1 MVPLAPQSAVRRPVA
16 ALTVAGL
23 LVTAAVVVG
32 LLVNAHHPGLLFASA
47 APLFG
52 DWKPHFGPGTPA
64 ALLIAFLVVAKGPE
78 LAQHRFALPI
88 AYVTATL
95 WTFSLAMIDGWDRFV
110 TRLTTVD
117 EYLHEVP
124 GVTDVPAMLRGFSD
138 RILDFQPDSWTT
150 HVSGHPPGALLTFVA
165 LDRIGLGGGAAA
177 SIFCVLVGSLAVVA
191 IPKAVNT
198 NAVLPFLVLFPGAIW
213 VGASADGMFM
223 GVAAVGIYLLTRWPL
238 LGGVVLGWCVFLS
251 YGLVLLAPLAI
262 VAAGRRIGW
271 AVAGALAVV
280 VAFALSGFWWLD
292 GYELVKVRYYQ
303 GIGDI
308 RPYWYWVW
316 ANLAALALVI
326 GPAGLR
332 GLRKDKWV
340 VAAAIAILAADLS
353 GLSKAETERI
363 WLPFA
368 VWLLAGTARLDK
380 RWLTAQAVTA
390 LAVNHLVLTNW

>member
-1 MVPLAPQSAVRRPVA
+1 MRLVI
-16 ALTVAGL
+16 AGL
-23 LVTAAVVVG
+23 LVAAAIITGVV
-32 LLVNAHHPGLLFASA
+32 LNVNEPGLLFAAA

-52 DWKPHFGPGTPA
+52 DWQPHLGPGTPA
-64 ALLIAFLVVAKGPE
+64 AVLIAFLVVAKGPE
-78 LAQHRFALPI
+78 LARHRYALPI
-88 AYVTATL
+88 AYVTATA
-95 WTFSLAMIDGWDRFV
+95 WTFSLAMIDGWGRFV
-110 TRLTTVD
+110 TRLTTED
-117 EYLHEVP
+117 EYLHEVS
-124 GVTDVPAMLRGFSD
+124 GITDVPAMLRGFAA
-138 RILDFQPDSWTT
+138 RIPDFQPDSWTT

-191 IPKAVNT
+191 IPRAIGT
-198 NAVLPFLVLFPGAIW
+198 NAVLPFLVLFPGAVW

-223 GVAAVGIYLLTRWPL
+223 GVAAVGIYLLTRKPL
-238 LGGVVLGWCVFLS
+238 LGGIVLGWCLFLS

-262 VAAGRRIGW
+262 VAVGRKIGW

-280 VAFALSGFWWLD
+280 AAFALSGFWWLD
-292 GYELVKVRYYQ
+292 GYELVKLRYYQ
-303 GIGDI
+303 GIGDT
-308 RPYWYWVW
+308 RPYWYWAW

-326 GPAGLR
+326 GPAGIK
-332 GLRKDKWV
+332 GLHKDKWV
-340 VAAAIAILAADLS
+340 IAAGIAILAADLS

-368 VWLLAGTARLDK
+368 IWLLAGTAKLDR

>member
-1 MVPLAPQSAVRRPVA
+1 LGAVRLVI
-16 ALTVAGL
+16 AGL
-23 LVTAAVVVG
+23 LVAAAVIVG
-32 LLVNAHHPGLLFASA
+32 LVINAHDLNLIYAGAP
-47 APLFG
+47 PLFG
-52 DWKPHFGPGTPA
+52 NWQPHVGPGTPA
-64 ALLIAFLVVAKGPE
+64 AVLIAFLVIAKGPE
-78 LAQHRFALPI
+78 LARHRWALPI
-88 AYVTATL
+88 AYATATAF
-95 WTFSLAMIDGWDRFV
+95 TFSLAMIDGWNRFI
-110 TRLTTVD
+110 TRLTTED

-124 GVTDVPAMLRGFSD
+124 GVTDIPAMLRGFAA
-138 RILDFQPDSWTT
+138 RIPDFQPDSWTT

-177 SIFCVLVGSLAVVA
+177 SIFCILTGALAVVA
-191 IPKAVNT
+191 IPKALND
-198 NAVLPFLVLFPGAIW
+198 NAVLPFLVLFPGAVW

-262 VAAGRRIGW
+262 VAVGRRIGW
-271 AVAGALAVV
+271 AVAGALTVV
-280 VAFALSGFWWLD
+280 VAFALAGFWWLD

-303 GIGDI
+303 GIGAT
-308 RPYWYWVW
+308 RPYWYWAW
-316 ANLAALALVI
+316 ANLAALALVV
-326 GPAGLR
+326 GPAGVK
-332 GLRKDKWV
+332 GLRRDKWI
-340 VAAAIAILAADLS
+340 VAAGIAILTADLS

-368 VWLLAGTARLDK
+368 IWLLAGTAKLGHQK

>member
-1 MVPLAPQSAVRRPVA
+1 MRLVI
-16 ALTVAGL
+16 AGL
-23 LVTAAVVVG
+23 LVAAAIIIGVVVNG
-32 LLVNAHHPGLLFASA
+32 NDPGVLFAAA

-52 DWKPHFGPGTPA
+52 DWQPHLGPGTPVA
-64 ALLIAFLVVAKGPE
+64 VLIAFLVVAKGPE
-78 LAQHRFALPI
+78 LASHRFALPI
-88 AYVTATL
+88 AYVAATA
-95 WTFSLAMIDGWDRFV
+95 WTFSLAMIDGWNRFV
-110 TRLTTVD
+110 TRLTTED

-124 GVTDVPAMLRGFSD
+124 GVTDIPAMLRGFAA
-138 RILDFQPDSWTT
+138 RIPDFQPESWTT

-191 IPKAVNT
+191 IPKAIGT
-198 NAVLPFLVLFPGAIW
+198 NAVLPFLVLFPGAVW

-223 GVAAVGIYLLTRWPL
+223 GVAAVGVYLLTRWPL
-238 LGGVVLGWCVFLS
+238 PGGVVLGWCLFLS
-251 YGLVLLAPLAI
+251 YGLVLLAPLAV
-262 VAAGRRIGW
+262 VAVGRRIGW

-280 VAFALSGFWWLD
+280 AAFAISGFWWLD
-292 GYELVKVRYYQ
+292 GYELVKLRYYQ
-303 GIGDI
+303 GIGDT
-308 RPYWYWVW
+308 RPYWYWAW

-326 GPAGLR
+326 GPAGIK
-332 GLRKDKWV
+332 GLREDKWV
-340 VAAAIAILAADLS
+340 IAAGIAILAADLS

-380 RWLTAQAVTA
+380 RWLTAQAATA

>member
-1 MVPLAPQSAVRRPVA
+1 MRLVI
-16 ALTVAGL
+16 AGL
-23 LVTAAVVVG
+23 LVVAAVVTGIVVNLRDPG
-32 LLVNAHHPGLLFASA
+32 VLVAAA

-52 DWKPHFGPGTPA
+52 DWQPHLGPGTPA
-64 ALLIAFLVVAKGPE
+64 AVLIAFLVVAKGPE
-78 LAQHRFALPI
+78 LARHRFAFPI
-88 AYVTATL
+88 AYAASVAF
-95 WTFSLAMIDGWDRFV
+95 TFSLAMVDGWGRFV
-110 TRLTTVD
+110 TRLTTDD

-124 GVTDVPAMLRGFSD
+124 GVTDVPAMIRGFAA
-138 RILDFQPDSWTT
+138 RIPDFQPDSWTT

-165 LDRIGLGGGAAA
+165 LDRVGLGGGAAA

-191 IPKAVNT
+191 IPKTVGNT
-198 NAVLPFLVLFPGAIW
+198 ALLPFLVLFPGAVW

-223 GVAAVGIYLLTRWPL
+223 GVAAVGIYLLTRKPL
-238 LGGVVLGWCVFLS
+238 LGGIVLGWCLFLS
-251 YGLVLLAPLAI
+251 YGLVLLAPLAL
-262 VAAGRRIGW
+262 VAVGRRIGW

-292 GYELVKVRYYQ
+292 GYELVKLRYYQ
-303 GIGDI
+303 GIGDS

-326 GPAGLR
+326 GPAGIKGLR
-332 GLRKDKWV
+332 GDRWV
-340 VAAAIAILAADLS
+340 LAAGVAILAADLS

-368 VWLLAGTARLDK
+368 VWLLVGAAKLDHPR
-380 RWLTAQAVTA
+380 RWLTAQAITA

>member
-1 MVPLAPQSAVRRPVA
+1 MRPVI
-16 ALTVAGL
+16 AGL
-23 LVTAAVVVG
+23 LVAAAIIVG
-32 LLVNAHHPGLLFASA
+32 FVVNAHDPGVIFAAA

-52 DWKPHFGPGTPA
+52 DWQPHVGFGTPA
-64 ALLIAFLVVAKGPE
+64 AVLIAFLVIAKGPE

-88 AYVTATL
+88 AYATSVAF
-95 WTFSLAMIDGWDRFV
+95 TSSLAMIDGWGRFV
-110 TRLTTVD
+110 TRLTTED

-124 GVTDVPAMLRGFSD
+124 NVTDVPAMLRGFAA
-138 RILDFQPDSWTT
+138 RIPDFQPDSWTT

-191 IPKAVNT
+191 VPLAIKN
-198 NAVLPFLVLFPGAIW
+198 NAVLPFLVLFPGAVW

-223 GVAAVGIYLLTRWPL
+223 GVAAVGIYLLTRWPV
-238 LGGVVLGWCVFLS
+238 LGGIVLGWCLFLS
-251 YGLVLLAPLAI
+251 YGLVLLAPLALAAVWRRGATGRG
-262 VAAGRRIGW
+262 VAW
-271 AVAGALAVV
+271 AAAGALAVV
-280 VAFALSGFWWLD
+280 GAFTLAGFWWYE
-292 GYELVKVRYYQ
+292 GYELVKLRYYQ
-303 GIGDI
+303 GIGAT
-308 RPYWYWVW
+308 RPYWYWAW

-326 GPAGLR
+326 GPAGIK

-340 VAAAIAILAADLS
+340 IGAAVAILVADVS

-368 VWLLAGTARLDK
+368 VWLLAGTAKLDNQK

>member
-1 MVPLAPQSAVRRPVA
+1 MRLVI
-16 ALTVAGL
+16 AGL
-23 LVTAAVVVG
+23 LVAAAIITGVVVN
-32 LLVNAHHPGLLFASA
+32 VNDPGVLFAAA

-52 DWKPHFGPGTPA
+52 DWQPHLGPGTPVA
-64 ALLIAFLVVAKGPE
+64 VLIAFLVVAKGPE
-78 LAQHRFALPI
+78 LTGHRFALPI
-88 AYVTATL
+88 AYAASVAF
-95 WTFSLAMIDGWDRFV
+95 TFSLAMIDGWNRFA
-110 TRLTTVD
+110 TRLTTDD

-124 GVTDVPAMLRGFSD
+124 GVTDIPAMLRGFAA
-138 RILDFQPDSWTT
+138 RIPDFQPDSWTT

-177 SIFCVLVGSLAVVA
+177 SVFCVLVGSLAVVA
-191 IPKAVNT
+191 IPKAIGT
-198 NAVLPFLVLFPGAIW
+198 NAVLPFLVLFPGAVW

-238 LGGVVLGWCVFLS
+238 LGGVVLGWCLFLS

-262 VAAGRRIGW
+262 VAVGRKIGW

-280 VAFALSGFWWLD
+280 AAFAISGFWWLD
-292 GYELVKVRYYQ
+292 GYELVKLRYYQ
-303 GIGDI
+303 GIGDT
-308 RPYWYWVW
+308 RPYWYWAW

-326 GPAGLR
+326 GPAGIK
-332 GLRKDKWV
+332 GLRRDKWV
-340 VAAAIAILAADLS
+340 VAAGIAILAADLS

-368 VWLLAGTARLDK
+368 VWLLAGTAKLDR

>member
-1 MVPLAPQSAVRRPVA
+1 MRLVI
-16 ALTVAGL
+16 AGL
-23 LVTAAVVVG
+23 LVAAAVIVG
-32 LLVNAHHPGLLFASA
+32 LVINAHDQNLIYAAA

-52 DWKPHFGPGTPA
+52 NWQPHVGPGTPA
-64 ALLIAFLVVAKGPE
+64 AVLIAFLVVAKGPE
-78 LAQHRFALPI
+78 LAQHRWALPI
-88 AYVTATL
+88 AYATATAF
-95 WTFSLAMIDGWDRFV
+95 TFSLAMIDGWNRFI
-110 TRLTTVD
+110 TRLTTED

-124 GVTDVPAMLRGFSD
+124 GVTDIPAMLRGFAA
-138 RILDFQPDSWTT
+138 RIPDFQPDSWTT

-191 IPKAVNT
+191 VPKAVND
-198 NAVLPFLVLFPGAIW
+198 NAVLPFLVLFPGAVW
-213 VGASADGMFM
+213 VGASADGMFL

-262 VAAGRRIGW
+262 VAVGRRIGW

-280 VAFALSGFWWLD
+280 AAFALAGFWWLD

-303 GIGDI
+303 GIGAT

-326 GPAGLR
+326 GPAGVK
-332 GLRKDKWV
+332 GLRRDKWI
-340 VAAAIAILAADLS
+340 VAAGLAILAADLS

-368 VWLLAGTARLDK
+368 IWLLAGTAKLSHQK

>member
-1 MVPLAPQSAVRRPVA
+1 MGAVRIA
-16 ALTVAGL
+16 IAGL
-23 LVTAAVVVG
+23 LVAAAVIVG
-32 LLVNAHHPGLLFASA
+32 LIVNAHHPGLLFASA
-47 APLFG
+47 PPIFG
-52 DWKPHFGPGTPA
+52 DWQPHVGPGTPA

-124 GVTDVPAMLRGFSD
+124 GVTDIPAMLTGFTQ

-150 HVSGHPPGALLTFVA
+150 HVSGHPPGALLTFVS
-165 LDRIGLGGGAAA
+165 LDRVGLGGGTVA

-191 IPKAVNT
+191 IPKAIGD

-238 LGGVVLGWCVFLS
+238 LGGIVLGWCLFLS

-262 VAAGRRIGW
+262 AALWRQGDRFGAIGRRIGW
-271 AVAGALAVV
+271 ALAGALAVV
-280 VAFALSGFWWLD
+280 AAFAVSGFWWLD
-292 GYELVKVRYYQ
+292 GYELVKIRYYQ
-303 GIGDI
+303 GIGDV

-326 GPAGLR
+326 GPAGVR
-332 GLRKDKWV
+332 GLRKDKWII
-340 VAAAIAILAADLS
+340 AAGIAILAADLS

-368 VWLLAGTARLDK
+368 VWLLAGTAKLDR

>member
-1 MVPLAPQSAVRRPVA
+1 MRLVI
-16 ALTVAGL
+16 AGL
-23 LVTAAVVVG
+23 LVAAAIITGVVVN
-32 LLVNAHHPGLLFASA
+32 VNDPGVLFAAA

-52 DWKPHFGPGTPA
+52 DWQPHLGPGTPVA
-64 ALLIAFLVVAKGPE
+64 VLIAFLVVAKGPE
-78 LAQHRFALPI
+78 LTEHRFALPI
-88 AYVTATL
+88 AYAASVAF
-95 WTFSLAMIDGWDRFV
+95 TFSLAMIDGWNRFA
-110 TRLTTVD
+110 TRLTTDD

-124 GVTDVPAMLRGFSD
+124 GVTDVPAMLRGFAA
-138 RILDFQPDSWTT
+138 RIPDFQPDSWTT

-177 SIFCVLVGSLAVVA
+177 SIFCVLVGSLAAVA
-191 IPKAVNT
+191 IPKAIGT
-198 NAVLPFLVLFPGAIW
+198 NAVLPFLVLFPGAVW

-238 LGGVVLGWCVFLS
+238 LGGVVLGWCLFLS

-262 VAAGRRIGW
+262 VAVGRRIGW

-280 VAFALSGFWWLD
+280 AAFALSGFWWLD
-292 GYELVKVRYYQ
+292 GYELVKLRYYQ
-303 GIGDI
+303 GIGDT
-308 RPYWYWVW
+308 RPYWYWAW

-326 GPAGLR
+326 GPAGIK
-332 GLRKDKWV
+332 GLRRDKWV
-340 VAAAIAILAADLS
+340 VAAGIAILAADLS

-368 VWLLAGTARLDK
+368 VWLLAGTAKLDK

>member
-1 MVPLAPQSAVRRPVA
+1 MRLVI
-16 ALTVAGL
+16 AGL
-23 LVTAAVVVG
+23 LVAAAVITGVV
-32 LLVNAHHPGLLFASA
+32 VNITHPGLLHAAA

-52 DWKPHFGPGTPA
+52 DWQPHLGPGTPA
-64 ALLIAFLVVAKGPE
+64 AVLIAFLVVAKGPE
-78 LAQHRFALPI
+78 LARHRFALPI
-88 AYVTATL
+88 AYVTATAF
-95 WTFSLAMIDGWDRFV
+95 TSSLAMIDGWNRFV
-110 TRLTTVD
+110 TRLTTDD

-124 GVTDVPAMLRGFSD
+124 GITDVPAMLRGFAA
-138 RILDFQPDSWTT
+138 RIPDFQPDSWTT

-191 IPKAVNT
+191 IPKAVGD
-198 NAVLPFLVLFPGAIW
+198 NAILPFLVLFPGAVW

-223 GVAAVGIYLLTRWPL
+223 GVAAVGIYLLTRRPL
-238 LGGVVLGWCVFLS
+238 LGGIVLGWCLFLS
-251 YGLVLLAPLAI
+251 YGLVLLAPLAL
-262 VAAGRRIGW
+262 VAVGRKIGW

-280 VAFALSGFWWLD
+280 GAFAVSGFWWLD
-292 GYELVKVRYYQ
+292 GYELVKLRYYQ
-303 GIGDI
+303 GIGDT

-326 GPAGLR
+326 GPAGIK

-340 VAAAIAILAADLS
+340 VAAGIAVLAADLS

-368 VWLLAGTARLDK
+368 VWLLVGTARLGHHR
-380 RWLTAQAVTA
+380 RWLTAQAITA

>member
-1 MVPLAPQSAVRRPVA
+1 MRLVL
-16 ALTVAGL
+16 AGL
-23 LVTAAVVVG
+23 LVAAAAVVG
-32 LLVNAHHPGLLFASA
+32 LIVNAHHPGLLFASA
-47 APLFG
+47 APIFG
-52 DWKPHFGPGTPA
+52 DWQPHVGPGTPA
-64 ALLIAFLVVAKGPE
+64 AVLIAFLVVAKGPE

-88 AYVTATL
+88 AYLASVA
-95 WTFSLAMIDGWDRFV
+95 WTFSLAMIDGWGHFV

-124 GVTDVPAMLRGFSD
+124 EITDIPAVLNGFTS

-165 LDRIGLGGGAAA
+165 LDRVGLQGGAAA
-177 SIFCVLVGSLAVVA
+177 SIFCVLVGALATIA
-191 IPKAVNT
+191 IPKAINN
-198 NAVLPFLVLFPGAIW
+198 NAVLPFLVLFPGAVW

-238 LGGVVLGWCVFLS
+238 LGGVVLGWCLFLS

-262 VAAGRRIGW
+262 AAMWGDGGRALGRRI
-271 AVAGALAVV
+271 ALAALGALAVV
-280 VAFALSGFWWLD
+280 AVFALNGFWWLD
-292 GYELVKVRYYQ
+292 GYELVKLRYYQ
-303 GIGDI
+303 GIGAT

-326 GPAGLR
+326 GPAGIK
-332 GLRKDKWV
+332 GLHRNKWV
-340 VAAAIAILAADLS
+340 VGAGIAVLAADLS

-368 VWLLAGTARLDK
+368 VWLLAGTAKLDK
-380 RWLTAQAVTA
+380 RWLTAQALTA

>member
-1 MVPLAPQSAVRRPVA
+1 MRLVI
-16 ALTVAGL
+16 AGL
-23 LVTAAVVVG
+23 LVAAAVIVG
-32 LLVNAHHPGLLFASA
+32 IVVNAHDPHVIFAAA

-52 DWKPHFGPGTPA
+52 DWQPHVGPGTPVA
-64 ALLIAFLVVAKGPE
+64 VLIAFLVIAKGPE
-78 LAQHRFALPI
+78 LARHRFALPI
-88 AYVTATL
+88 AYATATAF
-95 WTFSLAMIDGWDRFV
+95 TFSLAMIDGWGRFV
-110 TRLTTVD
+110 TRLTTED

-124 GVTDVPAMLRGFSD
+124 AVTDVPAMLRGFAA
-138 RILDFQPDSWTT
+138 RIPDFQPDSWTT

-165 LDRIGLGGGAAA
+165 LDRAGLRGGAAA

-191 IPKAVNT
+191 IPLAIRN
-198 NAVLPFLVLFPGAIW
+198 NAVLPFLVLFPGAVW

-238 LGGVVLGWCVFLS
+238 LGGVVLGWCLFLS
-251 YGLVLLAPLAI
+251 YGLVLLAPLALI
-262 VAAGRRIGW
+262 AVGRKAGW
-271 AVAGALAVV
+271 AIAGALAVV
-280 VAFALSGFWWLD
+280 GAFALAGFWWLD
-292 GYELVKVRYYQ
+292 GYELVKLRYYQ
-303 GIGDI
+303 GIGDT

-326 GPAGLR
+326 GPAGIK
-332 GLRKDKWV
+332 GLRKDRWV
-340 VAAAIAILAADLS
+340 VGAAVAILAADLS

-368 VWLLAGTARLDK
+368 IWLLAGTAKLDHQK

>member
-1 MVPLAPQSAVRRPVA
+1 
-16 ALTVAGL
+16 L
-23 LVTAAVVVG
+23 LVAVAVVVG
-32 LLVNAHHPGLLFASA
+32 LIVNAHHPGLLFASA
-47 APLFG
+47 APIFG
-52 DWKPHFGPGTPA
+52 DWQPHFGPGTPA
-64 ALLIAFLVVAKGPE
+64 AVLIAFLVVAKGPE
-78 LAQHRFALPI
+78 LIHSRHALPI
-88 AYVTATL
+88 AYLASVA
-95 WTFSLAMIDGWDRFV
+95 WTFSLAMIDGWGRFV

-124 GVTDVPAMLRGFSD
+124 RITDIPAMLNGFTS

-165 LDRIGLGGGAAA
+165 LDRIGLGGGVVA
-177 SIFCVLVGSLAVVA
+177 SIFCVLVGALATVA
-191 IPKAVNT
+191 IPKAINN
-198 NAVLPFLVLFPGAIW
+198 NAVLPFLVLLPGAVW
-213 VGASADGMFM
+213 VGASADGMFT

-280 VAFALSGFWWLD
+280 AASALSGFWWLD
-292 GYELVKVRYYQ
+292 GYELVKLRYYQ
-303 GIGDI
+303 GIGAT

-326 GPAGLR
+326 GPAGVR
-332 GLRKDKWV
+332 GLHRNKWV
-340 VAAAIAILAADLS
+340 VAAGIAILAADLS

-368 VWLLAGTARLDK
+368 VWLLAGTAKLDR
-380 RWLTAQAVTA
+380 RWLTAQALTA

>member
-1 MVPLAPQSAVRRPVA
+1 MRLVI
-16 ALTVAGL
+16 AGL
-23 LVTAAVVVG
+23 LVAAAIIIGVVVN
-32 LLVNAHHPGLLFASA
+32 VNDPGVLFAAA

-52 DWKPHFGPGTPA
+52 DWQPHLGPGTPVA
-64 ALLIAFLVVAKGPE
+64 VLIAFLVVAKGPE
-78 LAQHRFALPI
+78 LASHRFALPI
-88 AYVTATL
+88 AYVAATA
-95 WTFSLAMIDGWDRFV
+95 WTFSLAMIDGWNRFV
-110 TRLTTVD
+110 TRLTTED

-124 GVTDVPAMLRGFSD
+124 GVTDIPAMLRGFAA
-138 RILDFQPDSWTT
+138 RIPDFQPDSWTT

-191 IPKAVNT
+191 IPKAIGT
-198 NAVLPFLVLFPGAIW
+198 NAVLPFLVLFPGAVW

-223 GVAAVGIYLLTRWPL
+223 GVAALGVYLLTRWPL
-238 LGGVVLGWCVFLS
+238 LGGVVLGWCLFLS

-262 VAAGRRIGW
+262 VAVGRRIGW

-280 VAFALSGFWWLD
+280 AAFAISGFWWLD
-292 GYELVKVRYYQ
+292 GYELVKLRYYQ
-303 GIGDI
+303 GIGDT
-308 RPYWYWVW
+308 RPYWYWAW

-326 GPAGLR
+326 GPAGIK

-340 VAAAIAILAADLS
+340 IAAGIAILAADLS

-368 VWLLAGTARLDK
+368 IWLLAGTARLDK

>member
-1 MVPLAPQSAVRRPVA
+1 MRLVI
-16 ALTVAGL
+16 AGL
-23 LVTAAVVVG
+23 LVAAAIITGVVV
-32 LLVNAHHPGLLFASA
+32 NADDPGILFAAA

-52 DWKPHFGPGTPA
+52 DWQPHVGPGTPVA
-64 ALLIAFLVVAKGPE
+64 ALIAFLVVAKGPE
-78 LAQHRFALPI
+78 LARHRFALPI
-88 AYVTATL
+88 AYVAATA
-95 WTFSLAMIDGWDRFV
+95 WTFSLAMVDGWTRFV
-110 TRLTTVD
+110 TRLTTDD

-124 GVTDVPAMLRGFSD
+124 GVTDIPAMLRGFAA
-138 RILDFQPDSWTT
+138 RIPDFQPDSWTT

-191 IPKAVNT
+191 IPKAIGT
-198 NAVLPFLVLFPGAIW
+198 NAVLPFLVLFPGAVW

-238 LGGVVLGWCVFLS
+238 LGGIVLGWCLFLS

-262 VAAGRRIGW
+262 VAVGRRIGW

-280 VAFALSGFWWLD
+280 AAFAIGGFWWLD
-292 GYELVKVRYYQ
+292 GYELVKLRYYQ
-303 GIGDI
+303 GIGDT
-308 RPYWYWVW
+308 RPYWYWAW

-326 GPAGLR
+326 GPAGIK
-332 GLRKDKWV
+332 GLRNDKWV
-340 VAAAIAILAADLS
+340 IAAGIAILAADLS

>member
-1 MVPLAPQSAVRRPVA
+1 VVRLVIAGVLVA
-16 ALTVAGL
+16 AATI
-23 LVTAAVVVG
+23 VG
-32 LLVNAHHPGLLFASA
+32 FVVNANNPDLLYAAA

-52 DWKPHFGPGTPA
+52 NWQPHVGPGTPA
-64 ALLIAFLVVAKGPE
+64 AVLIAFLVVAKGSE
-78 LAQHRFALPI
+78 LARHRFALPI
-88 AYVTATL
+88 AYLTSVA

-110 TRLTTVD
+110 TRLTTED

-124 GVTDVPAMLRGFSD
+124 GVTDVPAMLTGFAA

-165 LDRIGLGGGAAA
+165 LDRVGLGGGAAA
-177 SIFCVLVGSLAVVA
+177 SIFCILVGSLAVVA
-191 IPKAVNT
+191 IPLATKS
-198 NAVLPFLVLFPGAIW
+198 NAVLPFLVLFPGAVW

-223 GVAAVGIYLLTRWPL
+223 GVASVGIYLLTRWPL
-238 LGGVVLGWCVFLS
+238 LGGIVLGWCLFLS
-251 YGLVLLAPLAI
+251 YGLVLLAPLAL
-262 VAAGRRIGW
+262 AALWRQGEPGVTGRRIGW
-271 AVAGALAVV
+271 ALAGALAVV
-280 VAFALSGFWWLD
+280 GAFAINGFWWLD
-292 GYELVKVRYYQ
+292 GYELVKLRYYQ
-303 GIGDI
+303 GIGDT

-326 GPAGLR
+326 GPAGVQA
-332 GLRKDKWV
+332 LRKDRWV
-340 VAAAIAILAADLS
+340 VAAGIAILAADLS

-368 VWLLAGTARLDK
+368 VWLLAGTAKLDR

>member
-1 MVPLAPQSAVRRPVA
+1 MRLVI
-16 ALTVAGL
+16 AGL
-23 LVTAAVVVG
+23 LVAAAIITGVVVN
-32 LLVNAHHPGLLFASA
+32 VNDPGILFAAA

-52 DWKPHFGPGTPA
+52 DWQPHLGPGTPVA
-64 ALLIAFLVVAKGPE
+64 VLIAFLVVAKGPE
-78 LAQHRFALPI
+78 LTEHRFALPI
-88 AYVTATL
+88 AYAASVAF
-95 WTFSLAMIDGWDRFV
+95 TFSLAMVDGWNRFV
-110 TRLTTVD
+110 TRLTTDD

-124 GVTDVPAMLRGFSD
+124 GVTDVPAMLRGFAA
-138 RILDFQPDSWTT
+138 RIPDFQPDSWTT

-191 IPKAVNT
+191 IPKAIGT
-198 NAVLPFLVLFPGAIW
+198 NAVLPFLVLFPGAVW

-223 GVAAVGIYLLTRWPL
+223 GVAAVGVYLLTRWPL
-238 LGGVVLGWCVFLS
+238 LGGVVLGWCLFLS

-262 VAAGRRIGW
+262 VAAGRKIGW

-280 VAFALSGFWWLD
+280 AAFALSGFWWLD
-292 GYELVKVRYYQ
+292 GYELVKLRYYQ
-303 GIGDI
+303 GIGDT
-308 RPYWYWVW
+308 RPYWYWAW

-326 GPAGLR
+326 GPAGIK
-332 GLRKDKWV
+332 GLRRDKWV
-340 VAAAIAILAADLS
+340 VAAGIAILAADLS

-368 VWLLAGTARLDK
+368 VWLLAGTAKLDR
-380 RWLTAQAVTA
+380 RWLTAQVVTA

>member
-1 MVPLAPQSAVRRPVA
+1 MRLVI
-16 ALTVAGL
+16 AGL
-23 LVTAAVVVG
+23 LVVAAIITGVVV
-32 LLVNAHHPGLLFASA
+32 NINHPGLLFASA

-52 DWKPHFGPGTPA
+52 DWQPHVGLGTPVA
-64 ALLIAFLVVAKGPE
+64 VLIAFLVVAKGSE

-88 AYVTATL
+88 AYVTAVA
-95 WTFSLAMIDGWDRFV
+95 WTFSLAMIDGWHRFV
-110 TRLTTVD
+110 TRLTSED

-124 GVTDVPAMLRGFSD
+124 GVTDIPAMLHNFAS
-138 RILDFQPDSWTT
+138 RIPDFQPDSWTT

-191 IPKAVNT
+191 IPKALNN
-198 NAVLPFLVLFPGAIW
+198 NAVLPFLVLFPGAVW
-213 VGASADGMFM
+213 VGASADGMFL

-238 LGGVVLGWCVFLS
+238 LGGIVLGWCLFLS
-251 YGLVLLAPLAI
+251 YGLVLLAPLAL
-262 VAAGRRIGW
+262 AALWRDGEGLPLRRIGW

-280 VAFALSGFWWLD
+280 GAFALSGFWWLD
-292 GYELVKVRYYQ
+292 GYELVKLRYYQ

-308 RPYWYWVW
+308 RPYWYWAW

-326 GPAGLR
+326 GPAGIQ

-340 VAAAIAILAADLS
+340 VAAGIAILAADVS

-368 VWLLAGTARLDK
+368 IWLLAGTARLDHRK